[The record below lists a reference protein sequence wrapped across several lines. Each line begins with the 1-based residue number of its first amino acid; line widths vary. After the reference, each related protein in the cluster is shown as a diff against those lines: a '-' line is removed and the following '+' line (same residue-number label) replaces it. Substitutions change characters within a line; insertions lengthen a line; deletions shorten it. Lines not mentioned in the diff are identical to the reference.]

1 MSSAAA
7 EILGEC
13 VRLRKHYLEDF
24 AKKYD
29 SNYIQGFSTL
39 GGSGRDDVPDD
50 ISSGPSP
57 STTAKYNSYDGDNT
71 LHPFVLL
78 LGNHSSGKSSF
89 INYLLGRKVQATGKL
104 QNFITRIS

>member
-1 MSSAAA
+1 MSA

-13 VRLRKHYLEDF
+13 VRLRKHYLEEF

-29 SNYIQGFSTL
+29 SNYMQGFS
-39 GGSGRDDVPDD
+39 GSVKDVSDDD
-50 ISSGPSP
+50 ISNAANAGPSP
-57 STTAKYNSYDGDNT
+57 PSTKYNSYDGDNT

-89 INYLLGRKVQATGKL
+89 INYLLGRKVQATG
-104 QNFITRIS
+104 TSH

>member
-1 MSSAAA
+1 MSA

-13 VRLRKHYLEDF
+13 VRLRKHYLEEF

-29 SNYIQGFSTL
+29 SNYMQGFS
-39 GGSGRDDVPDD
+39 GSVKDVPDD
-50 ISSGPSP
+50 YDNSIAGP
-57 STTAKYNSYDGDNT
+57 STTHYNSYDGDNT

-89 INYLLGRKVQATGKL
+89 INYLLGRKVQATGK
-104 QNFITRIS
+104 

>member
-1 MSSAAA
+1 MSA

-13 VRLRKHYLEDF
+13 VRLRKHYLEEF

-29 SNYIQGFSTL
+29 SNYMQGFS
-39 GGSGRDDVPDD
+39 SVREDVSDDD
-50 ISSGPSP
+50 ISIAGPTP
-57 STTAKYNSYDGDNT
+57 STKYNSYDGDNT

-89 INYLLGRKVQATGKL
+89 INYLLGRKVQATGTPIKTVKTSSKL
-104 QNFITRIS
+104 FF

>member
-1 MSSAAA
+1 MSA

-13 VRLRKHYLEDF
+13 VRLRKHYLEEF

-29 SNYIQGFSTL
+29 SNYIQGFSSV
-39 GGSGRDDVPDD
+39 GGSGRDYVLHDNIFSV
-50 ISSGPSP
+50 PSP
-57 STTAKYNSYDGDNT
+57 STTKYNSYDGDNT

-89 INYLLGRKVQATGKL
+89 INYLLGRKVQATGTLK
-104 QNFITRIS
+104 QT